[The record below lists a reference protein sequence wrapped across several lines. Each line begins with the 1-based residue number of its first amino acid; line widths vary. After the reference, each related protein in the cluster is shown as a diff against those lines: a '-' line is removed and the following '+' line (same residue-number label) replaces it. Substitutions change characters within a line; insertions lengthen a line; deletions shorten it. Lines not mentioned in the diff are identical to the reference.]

1 MTVIEMSERELSRL
15 RVLLDLSDK
24 RLTVATAGTLMSVG
38 RRRVYRLGRGFAA
51 VGPAALDPRKRGQV
65 SNHRHRETF
74 QRAVLALEREHYPD
88 FGPTL
93 AAEKPSA
100 RLTDQVLYLKSGRAF
115 RASFVPPGRTIFL
128 STTFSAVKGTTT
140 YFVPKPR
147 NPPTDSTA

>member
-1 MTVIEMSERELSRL
+1 
-15 RVLLDLSDK
+15 
-24 RLTVATAGTLMSVG
+24 MSVG

-51 VGPAALDPRKRGQV
+51 DGPAALDPRKRGQV
-65 SNHRHRETF
+65 SNTERHSYE
-74 QRAVLALEREHYPD
+74 AVLALVREHYPD
-88 FGPTL
+88 FAPTL